1 MGDSYEDSFMNKGKK
16 ALMLAVSDPSL
27 VKCSYE
33 IGDNSNAHAHACPE
47 YECKNFQALSALGQ

>member
-1 MGDSYEDSFMNKGKK
+1 MNKGKK